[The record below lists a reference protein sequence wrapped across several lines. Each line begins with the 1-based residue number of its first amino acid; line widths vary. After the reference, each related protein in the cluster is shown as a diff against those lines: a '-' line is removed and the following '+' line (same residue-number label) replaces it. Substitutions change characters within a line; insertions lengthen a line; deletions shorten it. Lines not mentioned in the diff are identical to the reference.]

1 MYGKYFKSVT
11 EFSAF
16 LNNGTTQAGFSE
28 KSKRKDYSFTQTN
41 SYEEAEQLLMYGAAD
56 IQKRIEAAGV
66 SRVRAQIK
74 KTRPQRKIFA
84 NVVGAAAHVPNYI
97 AGLPCSMIDARK
109 KRVPAK
115 VLTVAW
121 NCTASGST
129 DADEIIKA
137 SAAFLGAVLILEAS
151 GIRCNVVLC
160 EMSSEHTQGR
170 GEKEAFAVRIKD
182 SRQPLDTL
190 KCAYTMAHPSM
201 LRRHLFRFVEV
212 LEGLPSTWSSSY
224 GYVIHEENIE
234 RELLNKLQV
243 KPDVIMNI
251 KRVGGRTPEQVC
263 EYILNQCGRK

>member
-1 MYGKYFKSVT
+1 MYGKYFKSIT

-16 LNNGTTQAGFSE
+16 LNNGTTQPGFRE
-28 KSKRKDYSFTQTN
+28 KSIIGSYEFTQTH

-66 SRVRAQIK
+66 SRIRAQIS
-74 KTRPQRKIFA
+74 KTQPQRKIFA

-97 AGLPCSMIDARK
+97 AGLPCAMIDARK

-115 VLTVAW
+115 VLTLAW
-121 NCTASGST
+121 NCSASGEVSG
-129 DADEIIKA
+129 ERIIKA

-160 EMSSEHTQGR
+160 EMSRAHG
-170 GEKEAFAVRIKD
+170 GKKEAFAVLIKD
-182 SRQPLDTL
+182 SRQHLDTL

-201 LRRHLFRFVEV
+201 LRRHLFRFTEVYLPVEWAD
-212 LEGLPSTWSSSY
+212 GY
-224 GYVIHEENIE
+224 GSPIHEEGTE
-234 RELLNKLQV
+234 RELLNELQV

-251 KRVGGRTPEQVC
+251 SRVGSRTPEEVC
-263 EYILNQCGRK
+263 KYILNQCGRK

>member
-1 MYGKYFKSVT
+1 MYGKYFKSIT

-16 LNNGTTQAGFSE
+16 LNNGTTQPGFHESSRTGTRE
-28 KSKRKDYSFTQTN
+28 FTHTS

-56 IQKRIEAAGV
+56 IQKKIEAAGV

-74 KTRPQRKIFA
+74 KTQPQRKIFA

-109 KRVPAK
+109 RRVPAK
-115 VLTVAW
+115 VLTLAW
-121 NCTASGST
+121 NCTASGSVP
-129 DADEIIKA
+129 ADTIIKA

-160 EMSSEHTQGR
+160 EMSKTWSSKQ
-170 GEKEAFAVRIKD
+170 KEAIAVRIKD

-212 LEGLPSTWSSSY
+212 LEGLPVSWADGY
-224 GYVIHEENIE
+224 GCPIHEENVE
-234 RELLNKLQV
+234 RELLNELQV

-251 KRVGGRTPEQVC
+251 NRVGSNTPEQVC
-263 EYILNQCGRK
+263 EYILKQCGHK